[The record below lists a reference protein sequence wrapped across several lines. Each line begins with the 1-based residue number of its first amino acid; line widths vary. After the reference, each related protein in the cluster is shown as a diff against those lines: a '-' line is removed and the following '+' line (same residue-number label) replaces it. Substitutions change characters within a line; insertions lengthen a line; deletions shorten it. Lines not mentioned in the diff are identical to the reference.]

1 MLNAPSL
8 SALLFPGASA
18 HYARKARRTSHTIR
32 GHQNSM
38 SSSLRPTRFVILFL
52 TVLAAACASGRSAG
66 LHATPPGLG
75 RFPYSDADVDFMAGM
90 IPHHAQAVIMA
101 GWAPTHGARPDVAVL
116 CERIVVGQ
124 RDEIAMMQNW
134 LRDRGLEVPDASS
147 TRHKMKVNGME
158 HEMLMP
164 GMLTDEEMAELDR
177 ARGPDFDRLFLI
189 GMIKHHQGA
198 IDMVD
203 VLFKAYG
210 AAQDET
216 VFKFASDVYADQ
228 GIEIERMNK
237 MLEDGGR
244 PK

>member
-1 MLNAPSL
+1 MRTVSRPAIAGFLFAA
-8 SALLFPGASA
+8 ALGAGCASA
-18 HYARKARRTSHTIR
+18 R
-32 GHQNSM
+32 
-38 SSSLRPTRFVILFL
+38 SS
-52 TVLAAACASGRSAG
+52 G

-75 RFPYSDADVDFMAGM
+75 RLPYSDADVDFMSGM

-101 GWAPTHGARPDVAVL
+101 GWAPSHGARKDVAIL

-134 LRDRGLEVPDASS
+134 LRDRGLAVPDATS
-147 TRHKMKVNGME
+147 TRHKMRMNGME

-164 GMLTDEEMAELDR
+164 GMLTDEEMAGLDR
-177 ARGPDFDRLFLI
+177 ARGPEFDRVFLI

-237 MLEDGGR
+237 MLESGGGTE
-244 PK
+244 

>member
-1 MLNAPSL
+1 MRQRLNAAIVAIL
-8 SALLFPGASA
+8 LVSAVGA
-18 HYARKARRTSHTIR
+18 
-32 GHQNSM
+32 GCV
-38 SSSLRPTRFVILFL
+38 SSQK
-52 TVLAAACASGRSAG
+52 AG

-75 RFPYSDADVDFMAGM
+75 RLPYSDADVDFMSGM

-101 GWAPTHGARPDVAVL
+101 GWAPTHGARQDVAIL

-124 RDEIAMMQNW
+124 RDEIALMQGW
-134 LRDRGLEVPDASS
+134 LGDRGLEVPDATS
-147 TRHKMKVNGME
+147 TRHKMKMNGTV

-164 GMLTDEEMAELDR
+164 GMLTDDEMAALDR
-177 ARGPDFDRLFLI
+177 ARGLEFDRLFLE

-203 VLFKAYG
+203 VLFKSYG

-216 VFKFASDVYADQ
+216 VYKFASDVYADQ
-228 GIEIERMNK
+228 SIEIDRMHE
-237 MLEDGGR
+237 MLGDR

>member
-1 MLNAPSL
+1 MALCLFGAAVGSGCASAPS
-8 SALLFPGASA
+8 S
-18 HYARKARRTSHTIR
+18 R
-32 GHQNSM
+32 
-38 SSSLRPTRFVILFL
+38 
-52 TVLAAACASGRSAG
+52 

-75 RFPYSDADVDFMAGM
+75 RLPYSDADVEFMSGM
-90 IPHHAQAVIMA
+90 IPHHAQAVVMA
-101 GWAPTHGARPDVAVL
+101 GWAPSHGARPDVAIL

-124 RDEIAMMQNW
+124 RDEIATMQTW
-134 LRDRGLEVPDASS
+134 LGDRGEDVPDAAS
-147 TRHKMKVNGME
+147 TRHKMTMNGMT

-164 GMLTDEEMAELDR
+164 GMLSDEEMAALDR
-177 ARGPDFDRLFLI
+177 ARGPEFDRLFLV

-228 GIEIERMNK
+228 STEINRMNE
-237 MLEDGGR
+237 MLGSR
-244 PK
+244 Q